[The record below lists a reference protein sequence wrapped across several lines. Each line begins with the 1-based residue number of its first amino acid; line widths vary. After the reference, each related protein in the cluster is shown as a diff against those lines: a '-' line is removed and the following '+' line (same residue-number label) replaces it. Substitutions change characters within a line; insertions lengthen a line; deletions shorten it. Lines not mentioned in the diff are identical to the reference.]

1 MTIRSIDWARDGAGI
16 LNLDTSYRTDRIYAV
31 RSGPLGIWLVEQ
43 VLGQPILN
51 HYDASGFEQDCARAD
66 HALVFESA
74 NGVIRGF
81 ATVRL
86 EPWNRSAMLSAIF
99 VAPSFRGTG
108 IGRVLL
114 GEINRLLQATPA
126 RCLRAETQN
135 TNYPA
140 IGFYRALGFSLCGLD
155 WDLYDPDTAGTETA
169 LIFTRPVLR
178 KTAV

>member
-1 MTIRSIDWARDGAGI
+1 MTIRPLDWARDGAGI
-16 LNLDTSYRTDRIYAV
+16 LKLDTTYETDRIYAV
-31 RSGPLGIWLVEQ
+31 KSGPLGIWLVEQ
-43 VLGQPILN
+43 VLGQPVLN
-51 HYDASGFEQDCARAD
+51 HYDPSGFEQDCAKAD

-74 NGVIRGF
+74 SGGIGGF
-81 ATVRL
+81 AAVRL
-86 EPWNRSAMLSAIF
+86 EAWNRSALLSAIF
-99 VAPSFRGTG
+99 VAPAFRGTG

-114 GEINRLLQATPA
+114 GEINRLLLATPA

-169 LIFTRPVLR
+169 LIFTRPVVR
-178 KTAV
+178 KSG

>member
-1 MTIRSIDWARDGAGI
+1 MTIRPLDWARDGAGI
-16 LNLDTSYRTDRIYAV
+16 LKLDTTYETDRIYAV
-31 RSGPLGIWLVEQ
+31 KSGPLGIWLVEQ
-43 VLGQPILN
+43 VLGQPVLN
-51 HYDASGFEQDCARAD
+51 HYDPSGFEQDCAKAD

-74 NGVIRGF
+74 SGDIGGF
-81 ATVRL
+81 AAVRL
-86 EPWNRSAMLSAIF
+86 EAWNRSALLSAI
-99 VAPSFRGTG
+99 FRGTG

-114 GEINRLLQATPA
+114 GEINRLLLATPA

-169 LIFTRPVLR
+169 LIFTRPVVR
-178 KTAV
+178 KAG